1 MSQIVVMTPDEMRI
15 LISQAVR
22 DSVQFSPSEDIPT
35 VMTELQAA
43 QYLNIPNNTLR
54 NWRTISRGPRYT
66 KNGKIIRYRRE
77 DLDNWLRKNA
87 VMTGDDRD

>member
-1 MSQIVVMTPDEMRI
+1 MSQIVILTPEEMRV
-15 LISQAVR
+15 LICQAVR
-22 DSVQFSPSEDIPT
+22 DSVPYASPEDVPP
-35 VMTELQAA
+35 VMTEAQAA
-43 QYLNIPNNTLR
+43 EYLHIPHNTLR
-54 NWRTISRGPRYT
+54 NWRTVSRGPRYV